1 MNKWNEIIKPYI
13 EQIEQIEKDEENAKK
28 MVEIRTDVVTIVNKK
43 EIDYIIEY
51 ASTIL
56 SVLNITTNYDIK
68 ERMKSLI
75 KLLEALKE

>member
-1 MNKWNEIIKPYI
+1 MNKWNEIIKLC
-13 EQIEQIEKDEENAKK
+13 IEQIEKDEENAKK
-28 MVEIRTDVVTIVNKK
+28 MVEIRTDDVTIVNKK

-56 SVLNITTNYDIK
+56 SVLNITTTYDIK

>member
-1 MNKWNEIIKPYI
+1 MNKWNEIIKLC
-13 EQIEQIEKDEENAKK
+13 IEQIEKDEENAKK
-28 MVEIRTDVVTIVNKK
+28 MVEIRTDDVTIVNKK

-56 SVLNITTNYDIK
+56 SVLNTTTTYDIK

>member
-1 MNKWNEIIKPYI
+1 MNKWNEIIKLC
-13 EQIEQIEKDEENAKK
+13 IEQIEKDEENAKK
-28 MVEIRTDVVTIVNKK
+28 MVEIRTDDVTIVNKK

-56 SVLNITTNYDIK
+56 SVLNITTTYDIK

-75 KLLEALKE
+75 KMLEALKE

>member
-1 MNKWNEIIKPYI
+1 MNKWNEIIKLC
-13 EQIEQIEKDEENAKK
+13 IEQIEKDEENAKK
-28 MVEIRTDVVTIVNKK
+28 MVEIRTDDVTIVNKK

-56 SVLNITTNYDIK
+56 SVLNTTTTYDIK

-75 KLLEALKE
+75 KLLEVLKE

>member
-1 MNKWNEIIKPYI
+1 MNKWNEIIKLC
-13 EQIEQIEKDEENAKK
+13 IEQIEKDEENAKK
-28 MVEIRTDVVTIVNKK
+28 MVEIRTDDVTIVNKK

-56 SVLNITTNYDIK
+56 SVLNTTTTYDIK
-68 ERMKSLI
+68 EPMKSLI

>member
-1 MNKWNEIIKPYI
+1 MNKWNEIIKLC
-13 EQIEQIEKDEENAKK
+13 IEQIEKDEENAKK
-28 MVEIRTDVVTIVNKK
+28 MVEIRTDDVTIVNTKK
-43 EIDYIIEY
+43 IDYIIEY

-56 SVLNITTNYDIK
+56 SVLNITTTYDIK

>member
-13 EQIEQIEKDEENAKK
+13 EQIEQIEKDGENAKK
-28 MVEIRTDVVTIVNKK
+28 MVEIRTDDVTIVNTKK
-43 EIDYIIEY
+43 IDYIIEY
-51 ASTIL
+51 ASTML
-56 SVLNITTNYDIK
+56 SDLNTMTTYART